1 MWQCV
6 DGRTE
11 VRSENKGSDRG
22 LKNPQTGAHKRL
34 LLPSKPGS
42 NLKAWNVSSGGEIQ
56 NKQKRNCAPWQVTFL
71 LCKTLKNISYN
82 WEKHRRNLCWLQSN
96 VIQTVCDTS
105 IGTVMSSAENVS
117 KKIGLIPV
125 WGWKCCFPSTAG
137 ENSYTCTL
145 LPSTGQ
151 KKDGRQMQK
160 QQCCLHLGPLFN

>member
-117 KKIGLIPV
+117 KKIGLISLFEAENAAFHQLQVRIATPV
-125 WGWKCCFPSTAG
+125 HYCHLPNRKKMAG
-137 ENSYTCTL
+137 RCRSSSAVYI
-145 LPSTGQ
+145 
-151 KKDGRQMQK
+151 
-160 QQCCLHLGPLFN
+160 